1 RTKVA
6 SPIEPTRLPS
16 RAPRR
21 SQPSRVSSAKRWAF
35 RPEKTRIRSK
45 LPGSGGSAST
55 SNVTPQEASALRP
68 TAAKIRHSYTGRP
81 RMRFAARSGSTAE
94 LKGSKANSGNRTK
107 AMRRIGSDFSSSFF
121 STVLMGT
128 QLRVIEAQRQVRLQE
143 YVACRVRLPSA
154 TFTVRRPSGI
164 LVKPGGL
171 QCRRPV
177 DPPIMDG
184 DETGLL
190 RAGPARGGA
199 TGERTRV

>member
-1 RTKVA
+1 M
-6 SPIEPTRLPS
+6 
-16 RAPRR
+16 
-21 SQPSRVSSAKRWAF
+21 
-35 RPEKTRIRSK
+35 RSK
-45 LPGSGGSAST
+45 LPGSGGSGST
-55 SNVTPQEASALRP
+55 TIGRTQQASALRP
-68 TAAKIRHSYTGRP
+68 TSLMIGHSNTARP
-81 RMRFAARSGSTAE
+81 RMRFAARSGSTTE
-94 LKGSKANSGNRTK
+94 LKGSKANSRNRTK

-171 QCRRPV
+171 QCRRSV

>member
-1 RTKVA
+1 A
-6 SPIEPTRLPS
+6 S
-16 RAPRR
+16 
-21 SQPSRVSSAKRWAF
+21 F
-35 RPEKTRIRSK
+35 
-45 LPGSGGSAST
+45 
-55 SNVTPQEASALRP
+55 SNVFFAGRR
-68 TAAKIRHSYTGRP
+68 RHT
-81 RMRFAARSGSTAE
+81 RFSRDGS
-94 LKGSKANSGNRTK
+94 
-107 AMRRIGSDFSSSFF
+107 SDVCSSD
-121 STVLMGT
+121 L
-128 QLRVIEAQRQVRLQE
+128 QRQVRLQE

-171 QCRRPV
+171 QCRRSV